1 MQFFYSLN
9 FLSQYLYQ
17 VKNTSF
23 NNATVTRYMVF
34 TLLRLGSLEEAKYAL
49 RAYLDLMG
57 IPDFDSGIV
66 LDDGSAEETINPDD
80 KDSATELA
88 PPVATKK
95 KAYRIIRRLPEQPD
109 ESVDS
114 VVQVILAGI
123 QLYGHE
129 EQNGSLAA
137 YLSDLALDLLL
148 QSQITAQLAQ
158 VYRARGSAYGLL
170 AAQSEEHSDRA
181 IHHEESIKSL
191 KKSAELDDKSWRT
204 HYVLGLQQAVMRDT
218 HAAILSVSKSIEIHP
233 HHVDSWHLLA
243 LLYSCKRTDNLPKA
257 LKTLEAGLQLSM
269 KTFPTA
275 SGLPVFSWNEEESNA
290 NDIYKQA
297 ESYISIR
304 MSQLTLQE
312 AMEGPESVI
321 DQYEELFTLYS
332 QITQQL
338 GVCEPGEE
346 INTPATP
353 SSPSSTGGRRR
364 RKSSLSLIR
373 RTSLTSIANS
383 ISSSVSTGTT
393 RRRSSSVEET
403 NTSRPPVPRRAESDT
418 DDFSD
423 DSSITASTITSAR
436 KSSTRRRHRHQPP
449 PPSSSS
455 SVVQRSNSAIQ
466 SEAELKKRSLQL
478 IDLGLA
484 RRIGTAAAGPAQHS
498 STGKPQGKIN
508 TLTAFVSLTFVTNEY
523 NR

>member
-1 MQFFYSLN
+1 
-9 FLSQYLYQ
+9 
-17 VKNTSF
+17 
-23 NNATVTRYMVF
+23 MVF

-66 LDDGSAEETINPDD
+66 LDDGSAEETINPDE
-80 KDSATELA
+80 KDSATDLS
-88 PPVATKK
+88 PPVATTK

-129 EQNGSLAA
+129 EQNGKLAA

-170 AAQSEEHSDRA
+170 AAQSEEHSDRS

-191 KKSAELDDKSWRT
+191 KKSVELDDRSWRT
-204 HYVLGLQQAVMRDT
+204 YYVLGLQQAVMRDT
-218 HAAILSVSKSIEIHP
+218 HAAIVSVSKSIEIHP
-233 HHVDSWHLLA
+233 HHVDSWHILA

-269 KTFPTA
+269 KTFPSA

-353 SSPSSTGGRRR
+353 SSSPSSINGGGGRRR

-403 NTSRPPVPRRAESDT
+403 NTSRPPVPRKAESDT

-423 DSSITASTITSAR
+423 DSSITASTINTTTR

-449 PPSSSS
+449 PSS

-498 STGKPQGKIN
+498 STGKPQGNK
-508 TLTAFVSLTFVTNEY
+508 
-523 NR
+523 